1 VGAGVRAACVGGGAE
16 DDDTE
21 GDEMPWPL
29 PCGEPPLT
37 VRRGLD
43 EKSGE
48 WDVEEGRGVDG
59 AVAVLPIVAAG
70 AGARAASAGAAG
82 AGAAAAGRT
91 KWWFVVV
98 PLTWK
103 VTTNSA

>member
-1 VGAGVRAACVGGGAE
+1 MRRQPGVGLGAVEEGVGEDGVGALVGAGVRAAYVGAGAE

-29 PCGEPPLT
+29 PYGEPPLT

-48 WDVEEGRGVDG
+48 
-59 AVAVLPIVAAG
+59 
-70 AGARAASAGAAG
+70 
-82 AGAAAAGRT
+82 
-91 KWWFVVV
+91 
-98 PLTWK
+98 
-103 VTTNSA
+103 